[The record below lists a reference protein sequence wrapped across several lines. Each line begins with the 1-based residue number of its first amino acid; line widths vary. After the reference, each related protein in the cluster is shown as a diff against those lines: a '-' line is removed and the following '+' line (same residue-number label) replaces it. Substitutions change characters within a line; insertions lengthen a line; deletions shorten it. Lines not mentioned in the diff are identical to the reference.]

1 MNGVLVRKSSDG
13 AGLGDLEGV
22 LLGKSNR
29 RLAWCGGGGKEIGK
43 NPDGTGLK
51 DVEIFFSEIV
61 EWAPGWGNGRVV

>member
-51 DVEIFFSEIV
+51 DVEIIFFQRLL
-61 EWAPGWGNGRVV
+61 NGPRVGEMEG